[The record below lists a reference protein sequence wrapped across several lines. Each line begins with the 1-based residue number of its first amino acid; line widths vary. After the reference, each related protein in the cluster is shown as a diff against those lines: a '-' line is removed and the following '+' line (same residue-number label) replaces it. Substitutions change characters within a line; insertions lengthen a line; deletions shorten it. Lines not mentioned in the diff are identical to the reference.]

1 MTAVNIYDM
10 ADTWTNGAT
19 TYTAIKMN
27 ATDTASAAGS
37 LLMDLQVG
45 GTSYFKVS
53 KAGVMTLNDVT
64 FTHSTATLTFSHTGN
79 GYERL
84 SAYSFYDVNAAAA
97 LGDVLA
103 GDARLLMGS
112 SAALGWSDNT
122 NVTLG
127 ATDLYLYRDAANTLA
142 QRNSTNAQ
150 GFRVYNT
157 WTDASNGEWLQ
168 AAWSGNL
175 CTIKTSENGTGTH
188 RDLAVVGV
196 ATPAGGS
203 TSARLIFGT
212 TAGFGIYY
220 GSGAPSSLTAAQGSI
235 YLRSDGSSTSTRL
248 YVNTDAGTTWTN
260 FTSAA

>member
-1 MTAVNIYDM
+1 MSNIYDM
-10 ADTWTNGAT
+10 ADTWTVGAT

-27 ATDTASAAGS
+27 ATDTASASAS
-37 LLMDLQVG
+37 ALIDLQVG
-45 GTSYFKVS
+45 GDSKFKVRKDGS
-53 KAGVMTLNDVT
+53 LFLD
-64 FTHSTATLTFSHTGN
+64 
-79 GYERL
+79 
-84 SAYSFYDVNAAAA
+84 SA
-97 LGDVLA
+97 
-103 GDARLLMGS
+103 ARIYQYGGS
-112 SAALGWSDNT
+112 SGRWVFTDPNDANVVWLQCHDTPFHIGMASTCALAWSESSDVAGT
-122 NVTLG
+122 K
-127 ATDLYLYRDAANTLA
+127 DLWIYRDAANVLA
-142 QRNSTNAQ
+142 QRNSTTAQ
-150 GFRVYNT
+150 ALRLYNT

-175 CTIKTSENGTGTH
+175 CTIKTAENGTGTH

-248 YVNTDAGTTWTN
+248 YVNTDGGTTWTN